1 MTNDSNLS
9 HLHTHLQTPPSA
21 IYGNQSPRSTVNM
34 VTWTNW
40 ICDERNSVEGAA
52 VWACTH
58 THTLHYDLNPHKNTT
73 QRHLTSSRGTQ
84 QVSIGSTEVHIVAAS
99 NTTIIIAGKIPTAPS
114 GSVRPQ
120 RLLIGASI
128 SLLLGFRQRRNCK
141 PNKQTNQ

>member
-21 IYGNQSPRSTVNM
+21 IYWNQSPRSTVNM

-58 THTLHYDLNPHKNTT
+58 THTLHYDLNPHKKHHPTPSNEL
-73 QRHLTSSRGTQ
+73 QRNSAGEHWINRSPHSGSQ
-84 QVSIGSTEVHIVAAS
+84 Q
-99 NTTIIIAGKIPTAPS
+99 TTIINAGKIPTAPS
-114 GSVRPQ
+114 GTVRPPKTSH
-120 RLLIGASI
+120 RSI
-128 SLLLGFRQRRNCK
+128 QI
-141 PNKQTNQ
+141 TDH

>member
-9 HLHTHLQTPPSA
+9 HLHTHLQTSPSA
-21 IYGNQSPRSTVNM
+21 IYWNQSPRSTVNM

-58 THTLHYDLNPHKNTT
+58 THTLHYDLYPQKNNT
-73 QRHLTSSRGTQ
+73 QHHLMSSRGTQ
-84 QVSIGSTEVHIVAAS
+84 QVSIGSTEVHVVAAS
-99 NTTIIIAGKIPTAPS
+99 NKTIITAGKIPIAPS
-114 GSVRPQ
+114 GTVRPP

-128 SLLLGFRQRRNCK
+128 SLLLGF
-141 PNKQTNQ
+141 